1 MSAVKKKRG
10 RKSKWRDPDKPKR
23 PYSAY
28 NFFAKEQYP
37 KLSVQLKKKASAD
50 SDIKATHI
58 MTEIA
63 LKWKALNEV
72 ARKPYA
78 AKAKQ
83 AKQKH
88 AEEMSVY
95 NEKKQNGEC
104 EKPPKTVKD
113 KTKPKRAMSA
123 YLYFGQTHRSSVK
136 KALSKGTNTRP
147 KVTDVMS
154 TLALRWKTCS
164 DSEKA
169 KYQVKADAAKL
180 KYDADMEIWKKQK
193 QNRPKVSSNTLSKFK
208 MASPFILMIL
218 FLACNMWYNTY
229 LSHKTHNEET
239 ENLMVSIY
247 AVLVD

>member
-193 QNRPKVSSNTLSKFK
+193 KNRPKVSAAPKVKKGKKGKKEKSPSNL
-208 MASPFILMIL
+208 
-218 FLACNMWYNTY
+218 
-229 LSHKTHNEET
+229 
-239 ENLMVSIY
+239 
-247 AVLVD
+247 LVDAATAKNDKHPGLRV